1 MERDTAQRDES
12 YRLRRVGIRRD
23 TVLIPRPLLL
33 RAAELIEREA
43 KSLYESHTVNGDWG
57 FSVLEHADYDEMM
70 AIANEL
76 RRAAG

>member
-1 MERDTAQRDES
+1 M
-12 YRLRRVGIRRD
+12 
-23 TVLIPRPLLL
+23 IPRPLLL

-43 KSLYESHTVNGDWG
+43 KSLYECHTWQGQWQEDAEVEAN
-57 FSVLEHADYDEMM
+57 YDEMK